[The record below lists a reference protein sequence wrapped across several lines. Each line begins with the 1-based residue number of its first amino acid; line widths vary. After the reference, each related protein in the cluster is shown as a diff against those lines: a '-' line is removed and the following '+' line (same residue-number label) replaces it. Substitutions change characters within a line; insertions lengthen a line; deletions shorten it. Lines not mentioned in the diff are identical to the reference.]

1 MLNRKS
7 PEKYWL
13 TVSSVGTTR
22 AFQGAS
28 KITSDLVPCFTL
40 TKEKAMSPLVR
51 RMIAIASLVAVL
63 TATGVASANP
73 THSVI
78 DRRQHPNVGY
88 FKHTTTHHHHHAS
101 MPLLRRLF
109 R

>member
-1 MLNRKS
+1 
-7 PEKYWL
+7 
-13 TVSSVGTTR
+13 
-22 AFQGAS
+22 
-28 KITSDLVPCFTL
+28 
-40 TKEKAMSPLVR
+40 
-51 RMIAIASLVAVL
+51 MIAIASLVAVL